1 MMHKIL
7 LLIGA
12 AGMVVGLILLRIRF
26 SPILHPDA
34 KLFMNLL
41 WMNCSENGTHERKNT
56 SPFHLHS

>member
-1 MMHKIL
+1 MHEFL

-12 AGMVVGLILLRIRF
+12 AGMVAGLILLRIRL

-41 WMNCSENGTHERKNT
+41 LMNCSENGTHET
-56 SPFHLHS
+56 